1 LGEACHGL
9 QSAGSHR
16 CSEHIQQNLSS
27 GSMQLSKSHVLKTVL
42 VFLLVAV
49 STIPLFKQQIATYVL
64 MLGGMLTIGKL
75 RINWGAWLFLLLA
88 LLLELF
94 HNFYFDD
101 YDLSSTRQVILVF
114 AAAMLVIYYVK
125 LDLLPIYVNI
135 LYYFSLISFP
145 FFLLRYADSGLMTQL
160 VNSVPGIFVKTLYT
174 YGAKVEQVNPIIY
187 NFDSNFT
194 ELGRNNGP
202 FWEPTVFATMLIIA
216 QLFNFLLTKK
226 LFNKK
231 GIIFTIAIFTTL
243 STTGILAYF
252 VFVLSYFL
260 LSPRLGR
267 GAKSVII
274 GGLLIACG
282 GLYTAL
288 PFLNDK
294 IINEFDNADYEMDKY
309 GGDSRIAS
317 AILDMREITEDK
329 TYIFL
334 GKGVDA
340 NYRVSGPDKDVL
352 RNCGD
357 TTLLVQWGAVYAL
370 IYIGLLGYS
379 FFELTRFYDVH
390 WGFSVVLTIIILI
403 LGFSEVYF
411 NLPFF
416 YALLFL
422 GFIIKKKYAVKE
434 TVIDHISTDLNQ
446 AAII

>member
-1 LGEACHGL
+1 M
-9 QSAGSHR
+9 
-16 CSEHIQQNLSS
+16 N
-27 GSMQLSKSHVLKTVL
+27 LSKSRVLKTIL

-49 STIPLFKQQIATYVL
+49 STIPLFKQQFAIYL
-64 MLGGMLTIGKL
+64 LLLGGMLTIGKL
-75 RINWGAWLFLLLA
+75 RVNAGALYFLLFA
-88 LLLELF
+88 IILELF
-94 HNFYFDD
+94 HNFYFDK
-101 YDLSSTRQVILVF
+101 YDLTATRQIILVF
-114 AAAMLVIYYVK
+114 TAAMLIIYYVK
-125 LDLLPIYVNI
+125 LDLLPIYVTI

-160 VNSVPGIFVKTLYT
+160 VRSVPDIFIKTNFT
-174 YGAKVEQVNPIIY
+174 YGMKVEQVNPIIY

-216 QLFNFLLTKK
+216 QLFNLLLTKK

-231 GIIFTIAIFTTL
+231 GVVFTIAIFTTL
-243 STTGILAYF
+243 STTGIIAYF

-260 LSPRLGR
+260 LSHRLGR
-267 GAKSVII
+267 SAKLLII
-274 GGLLIACG
+274 GCLLVGCG
-282 GLYTAL
+282 SLYREL

-294 IINEFDNADYEMDKY
+294 IRNELDNADYEMDKY
-309 GGDSRIAS
+309 GGDSRLAS
-317 AILDMREITEDK
+317 AMLDMREISENN

-340 NYRVSGPDKDVL
+340 NYRVSGPDKEVL

-357 TTLLVQWGAVYAL
+357 TSLLVEWGAVFAL
-370 IYIGLLGYS
+370 IYISLLCYS
-379 FFELTRFYDVH
+379 FFQLTRFYKVH
-390 WGFSVVLTIIILI
+390 WGFSVVWTIIILI

-416 YALLFL
+416 YALLFF

-434 TVIDHISTDLNQ
+434 SVTIHPTTDLNQ
-446 AAII
+446 AVII

>member
-1 LGEACHGL
+1 
-9 QSAGSHR
+9 
-16 CSEHIQQNLSS
+16 
-27 GSMQLSKSHVLKTVL
+27 MQLSKSQVLKTIL
-42 VFLLVAV
+42 VFLLVAA
-49 STIPLFKQQIATYVL
+49 STIPLFKQQFATYL
-64 MLGGMLTIGKL
+64 LLLGGVITIGKL
-75 RINWGAWLFLLLA
+75 RINAGALFFLLLA
-88 LLLELF
+88 IILELF
-94 HNFYFDD
+94 HNFYFDN
-101 YDLSSTRQVILVF
+101 YDLIATRQTILVF
-114 AAAMLVIYYVK
+114 TSALLIIYYVK
-125 LDLLPIYVNI
+125 LDLLPIYVSI

-160 VNSVPGIFVKTLYT
+160 VRSVPGVFIKTSVT
-174 YGAKVEQVNPIIY
+174 YGMKVEQVNPIIY
-187 NFDSNFT
+187 NFDFNFT

-231 GIIFTIAIFTTL
+231 GIVFTIAIFTTL

-260 LSPRLGR
+260 LSSRLGR
-267 GAKSVII
+267 GAKSFII
-274 GGLLIACG
+274 GGLLVACS

-294 IINEFDNADYEMDKY
+294 ISNELDNADYEMNKY
-309 GGDSRIAS
+309 GGDSRLAS
-317 AILDMREITEDK
+317 AMLDMREISENN

-340 NYRVSGPDKDVL
+340 NYRVSGPDKEVL

-357 TTLLVQWGAVYAL
+357 TTLLVQWGAVFAL
-370 IYIGLLGYS
+370 IYIGLMGYS

-390 WGFSVVLTIIILI
+390 WGFSVVATVIILI

-416 YALLFL
+416 YALLFF
-422 GFIIKKKYAVKE
+422 GFIIRKKYVVKE
-434 TVIDHISTDLNQ
+434 TVIDDTSTDLNQ
-446 AAII
+446 TAII